1 MLIISKMTLWVAA
14 LHLSCFLSQRISTSA
29 YQISSF
35 AAFSSTYHG
44 ERDSAQ
50 ELLLRLHKRAGHC
63 ATSTQDALSTIGTS
77 SPAGEATI
85 CPRQKP
91 KAADAPENQKG
102 KPCFL
107 SVDIAVQTVPREYT
121 HKAKPCFLSVNIA
134 GHAKCL

>member
-50 ELLLRLHKRAGHC
+50 ELLVRLHKRAGHC
-63 ATSTQDALSTIGTS
+63 ATSTQDALSISCGRGYHMSKT
-77 SPAGEATI
+77 EAESRRRAREPERQALFSI
-85 CPRQKP
+85 C
-91 KAADAPENQKG
+91 
-102 KPCFL
+102 
-107 SVDIAVQTVPREYT
+107 
-121 HKAKPCFLSVNIA
+121 
-134 GHAKCL
+134 